1 MSSEVSKKGKEGQPL
16 GGEGKMPHRGQYPG
30 ELLTS
35 KGVVL
40 VTANYR
46 LGPFGFVAHPELSA
60 ENPCSTNQLT

>member
-1 MSSEVSKKGKEGQPL
+1 
-16 GGEGKMPHRGQYPG
+16 MPHRGQYPG